1 MRPRPELAAATAGAV
16 VLTGVQGIVPA
27 LPELQ
32 RALGLDDPAVSLV
45 MLVYVLAGA
54 VSAIP
59 AGALADRIGAR
70 PVMVVALVA
79 FGLVSIAP
87 VVVPETW
94 MLVLARTVQGASFGV
109 VLSLSVS
116 VLADSVDRSRQAA
129 AQSRRVVVMS
139 STEAAL
145 PLFAGVLVVAAGWQS
160 ALLLGA
166 LALPVAVLCWWG
178 LPAGAPVRHLSGR
191 ASLHLAVRAATSRD
205 GLGVQALGFV
215 RFLLKFAA
223 LSFLPILAD
232 RAGLGAAAIGLAF
245 SAGAVL
251 GIGIAALAPALL
263 RRIGVT
269 AVLVGSLLLAAGPFL
284 AAPLANE
291 ASMVAVILVIIIV
304 LISSIGDALLGV
316 ATNVVAAA
324 AAPAGARG
332 SFIGITS
339 TVRNTGKVMAP
350 ALVAILVLAIPLS
363 FSVAMLGTLGL
374 AALLAVP
381 RAVRAADAPEQHPG
395 RGSSSP

>member
-1 MRPRPELAAATAGAV
+1 MHPRPELAAATAGAV

-32 RALGLDDPAVSLV
+32 RALGLDDAAVSLV

-54 VSAIP
+54 LSAIP

-70 PVMVVALVA
+70 PVMVAALIA

-116 VLADSVDRSRQAA
+116 VLADSVDRDRQAE

-145 PLFAGVLVVAAGWQS
+145 PLVAGLLVVAAGWQS

-166 LALPVAVLCWWG
+166 LALPAAALCWWG
-178 LPAGAPVRHLSGR
+178 LPRGTPARTLSGR
-191 ASLHLAVRAATSRD
+191 ASFDLALRAATSRD
-205 GLGVQALGFV
+205 GLGVQGLGFV

-251 GIGIAALAPALL
+251 GIGMAALAPALL
-263 RRIGVT
+263 RRTGLPS
-269 AVLVGSLLLAAGPFL
+269 VLVGSVLLAAAPFT
-284 AAPLANE
+284 AAPLASN
-291 ASMVAVILVIIIV
+291 ASTLAVVLVVVIV
-304 LISSIGDALLGV
+304 VISSVGDAVLGV

-332 SFIGITS
+332 AFIGITS
-339 TVRNTGKVMAP
+339 AVRNTGKVMAP
-350 ALVAILVLAIPLS
+350 ALVAVLVLAFPLA
-363 FSVAMLGTLGL
+363 FSVAGLGVIGL
-374 AALLAVP
+374 AALAVVP
-381 RAVRAADAPEQHPG
+381 RAVRAANPPQQPPG
-395 RGSSSP
+395 ESDSAR